1 MSGVGLPPQVR
12 LANEIARQFA
22 HRTPADA
29 ATAIATHIR
38 AVWDPRMKAA
48 LIAHLDA
55 GGEDL
60 DPVAA
65 LAAAQLR
72 PVDAQGAK

>member
-1 MSGVGLPPQVR
+1 MSTHGLPPHVR

-22 HRTPADA
+22 HKAPAEGA
-29 ATAIATHIR
+29 AKIAAHIKV
-38 AVWDPRMKAA
+38 VWDPRMKAA
-48 LIAHLDA
+48 LVAHLDA

-72 PVDAQGAK
+72 PVEAQKGK

>member
-1 MSGVGLPPQVR
+1 MSGVGLPPYVR

-22 HRTPADA
+22 HRAPADA
-29 ATAIATHIR
+29 AADIATHMK

-65 LAAAQLR
+65 LAAEQLR
-72 PVDAQGAK
+72 PVDAQGVK

>member
-1 MSGVGLPPQVR
+1 MSATGLPPHVR

-22 HRTPADA
+22 HREPADA
-29 ATAIATHIR
+29 ATKIANHIKV
-38 AVWDPRMKAA
+38 AWDPRMKTA
-48 LIAHLDA
+48 LLAHLDS

-72 PVDAQGAK
+72 PAEARGNQ

>member
-1 MSGVGLPPQVR
+1 MSATGLPPQVR

-22 HRTPADA
+22 HREPADA
-29 ATAIATHIR
+29 ATRIANHIK

-48 LIAHLDA
+48 LLAHLDA
-55 GGEDL
+55 GGGDL
-60 DPVAA
+60 DPIAA

-72 PVDAQGAK
+72 PAQARGAQ

>member
-1 MSGVGLPPQVR
+1 MTAHGLPPYVR

-22 HRTPADA
+22 HRAPADA
-29 ATAIATHIR
+29 ATAIATHMKT
-38 AVWDPRMKAA
+38 VWDPRMKAK
-48 LIAHLDA
+48 LVAHLDA

-60 DPVAA
+60 DPIAA

-72 PVDAQGAK
+72 PAEAKGSK

>member
-1 MSGVGLPPQVR
+1 MSGLPPHAR

-22 HRTPADA
+22 HRAPADA
-29 ATAIATHIR
+29 ATAIANHIK

-48 LIAHLDA
+48 LVAHLDA
-55 GGEDL
+55 GGDDL

-72 PVDAQGAK
+72 PAEAQGAK